1 MRSHVNNFARS
12 FPWPSLRNGLRRG
25 HILSLG
31 IVLALGLLQS
41 FSIGQESPISPIPV
55 RRTTQ
60 IIGSTTGL
68 PDQPIGPFVNPSSG
82 LPNSERLA
90 IPAAF
95 QNSQKEWTLPEL
107 IDQALQRNPSTRQQ
121 WDLAQA
127 AAAQIGVAN
136 SAYYPTITA
145 GADANAN
152 HASSQFGGTQAANQL
167 GITPFIQLQYLILD
181 FGARRAGV
189 AQARFSLISQG
200 FTYNQ
205 SLQTVVLNTMT
216 SYYNVNGAKAG
227 LANAEAALALA
238 EATLQSVDIRFKAGL
253 STATDTAQAR
263 QNLEQSRFDLEN
275 SRGLLKNTEIQLAN
289 NIGVPANTKI
299 NVAEPSRTPSL
310 KELDKEVIELVDLA
324 FRQRP
329 DLASQYN
336 QWRSNLAAVDQAE
349 ANRWPTLV
357 TNASAQRTYYN
368 ETYNGNDHLD
378 NTGITV
384 SFSWDV
390 FDGGLKASQV
400 DAAKA
405 QANAAQSALMLAQL
419 GAVADV
425 VTSYVNFKTAA
436 KKVEAAEALVEA
448 SQQSFD
454 STQISY
460 KNGLKSILDV
470 LTAQS
475 DLTSARSSLIRSRTE
490 LFVASSN
497 LSNATGSLV
506 PRPARIQSPSPKPA
520 TVTQQQP
527 APKPKPKVKGR
538 P

>member
-1 MRSHVNNFARS
+1 MLGQANNSALMS
-12 FPWPSLRNGLRRG
+12 PWFTPGNSCRRG
-25 HILSLG
+25 IIFSAGFVLVTILS
-31 IVLALGLLQS
+31 QS
-41 FSIGQESPISPIPV
+41 FSSGEETPAPPTPI
-55 RRTTQ
+55 RRSTQ
-60 IIGSTTGL
+60 IIGSTAGL
-68 PDQPIGPFVNPSSG
+68 PGQPNGPFVNPASG
-82 LPNSERLA
+82 LPNSERPA
-90 IPAAF
+90 IPPAF

-107 IDQALQRNPSTRQQ
+107 VDQALQRNPSTRQQ
-121 WDLAQA
+121 WELAQA
-127 AAAQIGVAN
+127 AAAQVGVAK

-145 GADANAN
+145 GADTDAS
-152 HASSQFGGTQAANQL
+152 HASSQSGGTQASNQL

-205 SLQTVVLNTMT
+205 SLQSVVLNTMT
-216 SYYNVNGAKAG
+216 SYYDVIGAKAG
-227 LANAEAALALA
+227 LANSEAALALA
-238 EATLQSVDIRFKAGL
+238 EATLQSVEIRFKAGL
-253 STATDTAQAR
+253 ATATDTAQAR
-263 QNLEQSRFDLEN
+263 QNLEQARFDLEN
-275 SRGLLKNTEIQLAN
+275 SRGLLKNAEIQLAN
-289 NIGVPANTKI
+289 NIGIPANTKI
-299 NVAEPSRTPSL
+299 NVAAPSKTPSL
-310 KELDKEVIELVDLA
+310 KELDREVIELVDLA

-357 TNASAQRTYYN
+357 TNASAQRTYYY

-384 SFSWDV
+384 SFSWDI
-390 FDGGLKASQV
+390 FDGGLKASEV
-400 DAAKA
+400 DSAKA
-405 QANAAQSALMLAQL
+405 QANASQAALMQAQL

-470 LTAQS
+470 LTSQS
-475 DLTSARSSLIRSRTE
+475 NLTSARSSLIRSRTE
-490 LFVASSN
+490 LFVASSE
-497 LSNATGSLV
+497 LSSSTGSLV
-506 PRPARIQSPSPKPA
+506 PQAPAPRPQSGPVA
-520 TVTQQQP
+520 VTQQQP
-527 APKPKPKVKGR
+527 GPKSKTKAKP
-538 P
+538 